1 MVRWL
6 SSLTR
11 GRFAQVKGATAVVG
25 AAALLASAAVAGCA
39 GSDSGRT
46 SLAAADAPVALGS
59 GPADALQEQYEAV
72 IKAALPSVVQ
82 ISTAYDTGSG
92 VVYDDKGDI
101 VTNAHVVGSASTVQV
116 TPDVG
121 GATLTAKVLGVYA
134 PDDLAVIRV
143 TSGGASLPPATF
155 GQSSGVTAGQIVL
168 ALGSPLGL
176 TGSASQG
183 IISATGRTLIEDIAT
198 GGGATRT
205 TTIADTLQTSAA
217 INGGNSGGALV
228 GLSGQVI
235 GMPTATSVAAGD
247 GTSTDI
253 GFAIPSD
260 TVTSVARQLI
270 AAGRVTKPGQA
281 TLGIS
286 PGTAASSSF
295 GQGKGVGVGVTIASV
310 SEGGPAA
317 TAGLRHGDVI
327 TEVEG
332 CPIRTEAQLAALLA
346 ALTPGMQLYVTY
358 TQSGRTR
365 TATVTLAASWS

>member
-1 MVRWL
+1 MVRRL
-6 SSLTR
+6 ASLAR
-11 GRFAQVKGATAVVG
+11 GRFATVNVATVKNVAAIGATV
-25 AAALLASAAVAGCA
+25 LLASAAVAGCA
-39 GSDSGRT
+39 SSG
-46 SLAAADAPVALGS
+46 AASGS
-59 GPADALQEQYEAV
+59 GISQAGPAAALQEQYEDV
-72 IKAALPSVVQ
+72 IKAVLPSVVQ
-82 ISTAYDTGSG
+82 ISTPEATGSG

-198 GGGATRT
+198 GSGATRT

-247 GTSTDI
+247 GTSTGI

-260 TVTSVARQLI
+260 TVTSIARQLI
-270 AAGRVTKPGQA
+270 SAGRVTQPGRA

-286 PGTAASSSF
+286 PGTAAAASSSS

-310 SEGGPAA
+310 SEGGPAD
-317 TAGLRHGDVI
+317 TAGLRRGDVI

-332 CPIRTEAQLAALLA
+332 CPIRTEAQLTALLA
-346 ALTPGMQLYVTY
+346 ALTPGMQLYLTY
-358 TQSGRTR
+358 TQSGRAR